1 MFLEFNKAPGDYVT
15 TTPEND
21 PDLLNEYSVFG
32 SGKVDAKIQ
41 VHITYCNNTFTATEL
56 AVTKACEVV
65 TVGIN

>member
-15 TTPEND
+15 TKPEDD

-32 SGKVDAKIQ
+32 LTGTDAAIQ
-41 VHITYCNNTFTATEL
+41 VHITYCIDTFTATEL